1 MEAKV
6 NLAAVGAF
14 VLLLGVALVAGVL
27 WLSSPKSYRKAYD
40 TYLVYMSE
48 SVSGLTIDAPVR
60 YRGVEV
66 GAVRRIALAP
76 ANIEL
81 VELTLDIERGTP
93 VKTDTVAVL
102 RTQGLTGIGHVELS
116 GGSRAAP
123 ALEARPGEPYPVIRA
138 GPSLMVRLDAA
149 VTGLLANLNRSS
161 ESFNALLGEDNRRA
175 LGETLAHLEELSRTL
190 AKRSQTIDS
199 GVANAAK
206 TMENA
211 ARLTAELPRLVERVQ
226 ASAEAFERMSNEA
239 ARAGAAATGTMDTV
253 RDEARRFGEALPEAQ
268 VLVAELRELTASL
281 RRFSDQLERNPAV
294 LIHGRP
300 PAKPGP
306 GE

>member
-14 VLLLGVALVAGVL
+14 VLLLGAALVAGVL

-40 TYLVYMSE
+40 TYVVYMSE
-48 SVSGLTIDAPVR
+48 SVSGLSIDAPVR

-76 ANIEL
+76 GNIEL

-93 VKTDTVAVL
+93 IKRDTVAVL

-149 VTGLLANLNRSS
+149 LTTLLSNLNRSS
-161 ESFNALLGEDNRRA
+161 ESLNALLAEDNRRA
-175 LGETLAHLEELSRTL
+175 LAETLAHLEKLSGTLASRT
-190 AKRSQTIDS
+190 QTIDS

-226 ASAEAFERMSNEA
+226 NAAAAIERMAQEGAHAGSAAAQAMDSVRAEARQLGE
-239 ARAGAAATGTMDTV
+239 TG
-253 RDEARRFGEALPEAQ
+253 PEAQ
-268 VLVAELRELTASL
+268 RLIAELRELTASL
-281 RRFSDQLERNPAV
+281 RRFGDELERNPAM

-300 PAKPGP
+300 PAPKGP